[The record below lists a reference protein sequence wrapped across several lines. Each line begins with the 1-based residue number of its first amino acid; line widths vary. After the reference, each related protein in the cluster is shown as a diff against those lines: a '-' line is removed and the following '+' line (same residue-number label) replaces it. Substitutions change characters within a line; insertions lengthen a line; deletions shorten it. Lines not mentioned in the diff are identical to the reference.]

1 MSTTPVSRR
10 DAVAALAAGP
20 LLSLTNLVTLPA
32 APATFVL
39 VHGAWHGGWCWKKV
53 TPLLRAAGHEV
64 FAPTLTGLGERS
76 HLLTR
81 DVGLET
87 HITDIEQVLEYE
99 DLRNVVLV
107 GHSYAGMVI
116 TGVGDR
122 AADRIG
128 QLVYVDA
135 FLPEN
140 GKALTD
146 YSLRA
151 FPPITDDSW
160 RDRSRDPQDF
170 GVTDDRDVA
179 WMKAR
184 LRDMPG
190 KCLRQPLQLH
200 GNSLSAIKGAYILCT
215 QRADFREAA
224 ERAKQRGYRYHEL
237 PSAGHDVM
245 VTRPRELAR
254 LLMELV

>member
-20 LLSLTNLVTLPA
+20 LLSLTNLVTLRA
-32 APATFVL
+32 APTTFVL

-81 DVGLET
+81 DVGLDT

-135 FLPEN
+135 FLPEH

-151 FPPITDDSW
+151 FPPITDESW
-160 RDRSRDPQDF
+160 RDRSRDP
-170 GVTDDRDVA
+170 
-179 WMKAR
+179 
-184 LRDMPG
+184 
-190 KCLRQPLQLH
+190 
-200 GNSLSAIKGAYILCT
+200 
-215 QRADFREAA
+215 
-224 ERAKQRGYRYHEL
+224 
-237 PSAGHDVM
+237 
-245 VTRPRELAR
+245 
-254 LLMELV
+254 

>member
-1 MSTTPVSRR
+1 
-10 DAVAALAAGP
+10 
-20 LLSLTNLVTLPA
+20 
-32 APATFVL
+32 
-39 VHGAWHGGWCWKKV
+39 
-53 TPLLRAAGHEV
+53 
-64 FAPTLTGLGERS
+64 
-76 HLLTR
+76 
-81 DVGLET
+81 
-87 HITDIEQVLEYE
+87 
-99 DLRNVVLV
+99 
-107 GHSYAGMVI
+107 
-116 TGVGDR
+116 
-122 AADRIG
+122 
-128 QLVYVDA
+128 VYVDA

-151 FPPITDDSW
+151 FPPITEDSW

-190 KCLRQPLQLH
+190 KCLRQPLHLH

-224 ERAKQRGYRYHEL
+224 ERAKQRL
-237 PSAGHDVM
+237 
-245 VTRPRELAR
+245 T
-254 LLMELV
+254 